1 VLVVAGQAAKD
12 TFGMIAT
19 FGGIG
24 LLVNGLV
31 IYIGALVLRERKEN
45 QQYSREP

>member
-1 VLVVAGQAAKD
+1 MLVIAGQATKD
-12 TFGMIAT
+12 TIGMIAT

-31 IYIGALVLRERKEN
+31 VYIGAVVLRERKEN
-45 QQYSREP
+45 QQQSREP